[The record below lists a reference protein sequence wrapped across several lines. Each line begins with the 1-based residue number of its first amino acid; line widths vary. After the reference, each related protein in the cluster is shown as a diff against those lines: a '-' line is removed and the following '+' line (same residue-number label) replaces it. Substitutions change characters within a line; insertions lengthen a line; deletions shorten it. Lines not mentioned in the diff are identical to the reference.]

1 MATTFVDLSNRAL
14 RRLGQ
19 SPISS
24 LDDGSEEAGICAEFN
39 QPVLNALLANPQSAT
54 FSTYSW
60 QWPRRV
66 ASGTS
71 GASTNPRWKY
81 EYALP
86 SDCIS
91 VAEMIDPTI
100 PAEHWRPERRLF
112 RGVIPFE
119 EGVGGSDP
127 DAPVPVIWCNLPAIS
142 VFYVSNALAID
153 SWPAA
158 FSRAYYLALACEI
171 AVGLGNNPALTANVQ
186 ADAARA
192 LDAAI
197 QADQRVQNLSVSYV
211 PDWMVG
217 RGDCPEWDRERR
229 HVAVQSNQSFPSGY
243 ITGQSDAASPVPYYL
258 NPASSLNGVPS
269 MGIPNDSDRSRHA
282 LHVHE
287 WTPDSRIG
295 VLTIGRSP
303 VGWRRP
309 FHTKIINAANPDG
322 SGEYDQ

>member
-24 LDDGSEEAGICAEFN
+24 FDDGSEEASICAEFN

-54 FSTYSW
+54 FATYSW

-71 GASTNPRWKY
+71 GASTNPRWGY
-81 EYALP
+81 EYVLP
-86 SDCIS
+86 SDCINVS
-91 VAEMIDPTI
+91 ELIDPSI
-100 PAEHWRPERRLF
+100 PATHWKPERRLF
-112 RGVIPFE
+112 RDVIPFE
-119 EGVGGSDP
+119 EGIGGEDP
-127 DAPVPVIWCNLPAIS
+127 ASPVPVIWCNLPAIS
-142 VFYVSNALAID
+142 VFYISNALPID
-153 SWPAA
+153 SWPPA
-158 FSRAYYLALACEI
+158 FMRAYYLALACEI
-171 AVGLGNNPALTANVQ
+171 AVDLGNNPALTANAQ

-197 QADQRVQNLSVSYV
+197 QADQRVQTVSASYV
-211 PDWMVG
+211 PDWMEV
-217 RGDCPEWDRERR
+217 RGGCFDPRHEHKRR
-229 HVAVQSNQSFPSGY
+229 AEQSAQSFPSGY
-243 ITGQSDAASPVPYYL
+243 IVGQADAASPIPYHL
-258 NPASSLNGVPS
+258 KPADSLNGVPS
-269 MGIPNDSDRSRHA
+269 MGIPDDSVRNRHA

-295 VLTIGRSP
+295 VLAIGSSP

-309 FHTKIINAANPDG
+309 FHTKILNAAAPDA
-322 SGEYDQ
+322 SGEYDV